1 MKRRTEWKINWIK
14 RGVRPEKLIFLEAS
28 CACHTHDQVL
38 RSPPEREGGG
48 TKEKKSRASISNI
61 AGLLLGRSPPKVE
74 NLHLGLVI
82 IWGTTLDA
90 IGIVL
95 V

>member
-1 MKRRTEWKINWIK
+1 MEDKLDKK
-14 RGVRPEKLIFLEAS
+14 RGTAGKTNFPGGILRAS
-28 CACHTHDQVL
+28 HS
-38 RSPPEREGGG
+38 RSGAEEPSRMRRRRDE
-48 TKEKKSRASISNI
+48 EKKSRASISNI